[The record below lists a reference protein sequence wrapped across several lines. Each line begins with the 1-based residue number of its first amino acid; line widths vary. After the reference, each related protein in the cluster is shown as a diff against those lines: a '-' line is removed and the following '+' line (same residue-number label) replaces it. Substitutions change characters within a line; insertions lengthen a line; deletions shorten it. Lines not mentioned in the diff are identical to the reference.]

1 MSAPEPKMPD
11 LTELQD
17 AIRQQQRRRRLAPAL
32 DRSVLK
38 LPSPPILLLEMLR
51 TIKDENSSARDLEHF
66 FSIDLSL
73 VAKLLR
79 LANSSFF
86 GLRYKVK
93 TIREAVAV
101 LGFRTLRSL
110 AMAAFADN
118 LFSSQLRV
126 YGYSR
131 NGLWKHSFGCAVMA
145 REVARRLHYP
155 PQAVEELFVAGMLHD
170 IGKVVLGRFLAASPE
185 WPGACSDPGGKPAV
199 IAGER
204 RIVGFDHA
212 EIGRNIAEKWNLP
225 PGLRNLILFHHQPSA
240 AAERQDAAG
249 IIHLADYLCARIH
262 LGLSPASQLPVHF
275 EPGTL
280 RDVRL
285 QAREIE
291 ELCEVVKETVRQ
303 CESLLAD

>member
-1 MSAPEPKMPD
+1 MPD

-73 VAKLLR
+73 AAKLLR

-225 PGLRNLILFHHQPSA
+225 PGLRNLILSIISRRPRRSGRTPPASSTWPTTCAPASTWGCRPRPSCRCISSRA
-240 AAERQDAAG
+240 PCATCASKPARSRS
-249 IIHLADYLCARIH
+249 CARW
-262 LGLSPASQLPVHF
+262 
-275 EPGTL
+275 
-280 RDVRL
+280 
-285 QAREIE
+285 
-291 ELCEVVKETVRQ
+291 
-303 CESLLAD
+303 